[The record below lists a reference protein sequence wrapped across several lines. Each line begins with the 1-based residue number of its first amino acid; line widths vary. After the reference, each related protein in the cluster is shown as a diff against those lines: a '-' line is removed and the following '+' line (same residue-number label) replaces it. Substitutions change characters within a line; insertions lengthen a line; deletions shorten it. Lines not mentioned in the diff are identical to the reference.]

1 MRFFYVRFVYV
12 SFKGA
17 RTAFPPPATE
27 RADTGWGG
35 KKTAKKHPLSRNY
48 QSNMHAHR
56 SFTTPRPCLRAAFHG
71 CGRLVCRGASPI
83 V

>member
-12 SFKGA
+12 SLKGA

-35 KKTAKKHPLSRNY
+35 KKTAKKHPLSRND
-48 QSNMHAHR
+48 
-56 SFTTPRPCLRAAFHG
+56 
-71 CGRLVCRGASPI
+71 
-83 V
+83 

>member
-27 RADTGWGG
+27 RADTGWEV
-35 KKTAKKHPLSRNY
+35 KKLQKNIRLARTIKAICMPADHSRL
-48 QSNMHAHR
+48 H
-56 SFTTPRPCLRAAFHG
+56 T
-71 CGRLVCRGASPI
+71 LVCVLLFMVAAGAPAMAQTPL
-83 V
+83 